1 MSSLFYKNGERE
13 CIRGLVC
20 GFDVKKLREFY
31 LDGIRF
37 LCKVEKI
44 SFKIEA

>member
-1 MSSLFYKNGERE
+1 MSSLFYKNRERE
-13 CIRGLVC
+13 YICGLVC
-20 GFDVKKLREFY
+20 GFDVKEVREFY
-31 LDGIRF
+31 LDGIWF